1 MLVKIKCSLS
11 EVFFLPQIITEKGN
25 KLRFTKGILA
35 VGLNEQNLQ
44 KLEEFAKP
52 YNAYIEIFSGVEAEN
67 LNDEKT
73 VNDLNKKTKIED
85 EKAKLYRE
93 LENLGSDAKV
103 SKKELVKRF
112 DKFVD
117 DKSGSKEDIIAQIE
131 KNIEKIKE

>member
-67 LNDEKT
+67 LN
-73 VNDLNKKTKIED
+73 KKTKIED

>member
-52 YNAYIEIFSGVEAEN
+52 YIEIFSGVEAEN